1 MAAPVEVR
9 LRIDHSTMSSVVGD
23 ITFEAVQQAAE
34 ISRERYVANL
44 RADDLVNSGRLVNSI
59 TTATVPRGVLS
70 PAVAIGSP
78 LDYVKYPEYGT
89 RAHGPVRAKVLR
101 FKPKGSSTF
110 VFARWVR
117 GVRPYGFARKTL
129 DQIRPTDFV

>member
-9 LRIDHSTMSSVVGD
+9 LRIDHSTMSAVVGN
-23 ITFEAVQQAAE
+23 ITSKAVQKAGE
-34 ISRERYVANL
+34 VSRERYVANL
-44 RADDLVNSGRLVNSI
+44 RSDDLVNSGKLVNSI
-59 TTATVPRGVLS
+59 TTAPVPRGILS

-78 LDYVKYPEYGT
+78 LDYVKYPEFGT
-89 RAHGPVRAKVLR
+89 RAHGPRRAKALR

-110 VFARWVR
+110 VFTKWVR
-117 GVRPYGFARKTL
+117 GVRPYGFARRTL